1 MKGEITMII
10 SPFKDTDQI
19 ESEELFKSSNFN
31 PNKDSL
37 VKVNLLTIAEK
48 LNQEVEMNESDFR
61 VLLKNLFSDIPSYH
75 INIIVRHVKQGNKKK
90 KIQILSERLGGIM

>member
-48 LNQEVEMNESDFR
+48 LN
-61 VLLKNLFSDIPSYH
+61 
-75 INIIVRHVKQGNKKK
+75 
-90 KIQILSERLGGIM
+90 